1 MALALG
7 GGAVLSIND
16 LSIKFLSGDYALHQ
30 IILIRALIA
39 LAIVLAVV
47 AVSGTGFGQLRSR
60 RWRAH
65 LLRVSLVM
73 VSNVT
78 YFMGLSVL
86 PLADAVAMAFVA
98 PVFVVLLGAVILGE
112 RVGAQRWAAVM
123 LGLLGVGLVMRPSM
137 GSVQPAAL
145 LVVISALAYASC
157 HIMTRQLRGT
167 ESAMTLNF
175 HVQVGFIVV
184 SLAMGLAV
192 GDGHLAQAS
201 RPDAPLAFL
210 LRPWI
215 APPLADWPALLGTG
229 LAVGIGG
236 LMMSEAYRR
245 SEVALIAPFEYIG
258 MPMAILWGFWVFG
271 TWPDARAWVGIALIC
286 GAGVHT
292 LLRERR
298 ARG

>member
-98 PVFVVLLGAVILGE
+98 PVFV
-112 RVGAQRWAAVM
+112 
-123 LGLLGVGLVMRPSM
+123 LGVGLVMRPSM